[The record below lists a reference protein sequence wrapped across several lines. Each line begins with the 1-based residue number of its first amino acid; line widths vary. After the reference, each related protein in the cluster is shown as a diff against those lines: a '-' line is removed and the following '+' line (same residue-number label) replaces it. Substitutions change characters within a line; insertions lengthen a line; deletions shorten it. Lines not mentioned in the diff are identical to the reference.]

1 MLPRLSQAI
10 AITALLY
17 LVAGMSNPDAVSGSS
32 NPTVQP
38 TTSTRPAL
46 AQQHSSPKQL
56 AEVVDFNFGQS
67 K

>member
-17 LVAGMSNPDAVSGSS
+17 LIMGMSNSEAISGFS
-32 NPTVQP
+32 N
-38 TTSTRPAL
+38 TTTQTTL
-46 AQQHSSPKQL
+46 AQQHSNSKQL
-56 AEVVDFNFGQS
+56 AEIINFKQL